1 MSHFQDLKKLLSEKK
16 TLLGVG
22 PMSVNV
28 VDSAIELSDK
38 YKVPLILIASRR
50 QIDFDYLGGGYVNNW
65 TTQNFSDY
73 VKKKSKFNK
82 IILARDH
89 GGPWQNDKEIQ
100 QKFRIDKAMD
110 VAKKSF
116 EEDIRNDF
124 KLIHIDTSLN
134 PFSKKKLSI
143 HESLRRVFELYEY
156 CCKISKSYKKEIMI
170 EIGTEEQSGTTNT
183 FEELEFTLRKMREF
197 TNKKNLQK
205 LDFIVIQS
213 GTRVFEDKNIGTF
226 ENYLRIDNEIPVEIQ
241 LLKVL
246 EICKKYNVYMKEHNS
261 DYLSDESLIWHPRLG
276 IHAANVAPEFA
287 LAETAAFFQILENF
301 QLKEISDE
309 FIRIAVNSNKWR
321 KWTEK
326 NSNLSDKKK
335 ALLCGHYIYS
345 SDSFKKIFA
354 YTDKFLKKKKINLN
368 QVLKNKIKI
377 KILRYMNAFRLV

>member
-134 PFSKKKLSI
+134 PFSKKKTI
-143 HESLRRVFELYEY
+143 
-156 CCKISKSYKKEIMI
+156 
-170 EIGTEEQSGTTNT
+170 
-183 FEELEFTLRKMREF
+183 
-197 TNKKNLQK
+197 
-205 LDFIVIQS
+205 
-213 GTRVFEDKNIGTF
+213 
-226 ENYLRIDNEIPVEIQ
+226 
-241 LLKVL
+241 
-246 EICKKYNVYMKEHNS
+246 NS
-261 DYLSDESLIWHPRLG
+261 
-276 IHAANVAPEFA
+276 
-287 LAETAAFFQILENF
+287 
-301 QLKEISDE
+301 
-309 FIRIAVNSNKWR
+309 
-321 KWTEK
+321 
-326 NSNLSDKKK
+326 
-335 ALLCGHYIYS
+335 
-345 SDSFKKIFA
+345 
-354 YTDKFLKKKKINLN
+354 
-368 QVLKNKIKI
+368 
-377 KILRYMNAFRLV
+377 